1 MPEPLRITVV
11 LGSVTPPGRLHRALS
26 DAVERARNPSRP
38 PGAPIEL
45 IDLAEQRIALADGR
59 PPEALD
65 DDTARVVAAIA
76 GADAV
81 VLATPVYRGSL
92 TGALK
97 NLLDHV
103 PVPALRGTPV
113 GIVAMGGSDHHY
125 LGVRRRRAGRA
136 SGGRAR
142 RAVRRGQRAGAGAA
156 RRAVARSRAARLALL
171 ALASPTAPRAP
182 QQPAPRRRAGTQLE
196 IAVDVGHVAP
206 QPPHPGRLVGDQ
218 R

>member
-1 MPEPLRITVV
+1 MPDPLQITVV
-11 LGSVTPPGRLHRALS
+11 LGSVTPPGRLRRALS
-26 DAVERARNPSRP
+26 GAVDRAAADRAARP
-38 PGAPIEL
+38 ARIEL
-45 IDLAEQRIALADGR
+45 IDLAEQRIAFADGR

-65 DDTARVVAAIA
+65 DDTPQLVATIA

-125 LGVRRRRAGRA
+125 LGAERHLRDVLAFFGAHPLPTAVYLSSRDFADGVPGERAADELDALFSAVAALAQALRA
-136 SGGRAR
+136 APPLGPAPL
-142 RAVRRGQRAGAGAA
+142 AA
-156 RRAVARSRAARLALL
+156 RF
-171 ALASPTAPRAP
+171 
-182 QQPAPRRRAGTQLE
+182 
-196 IAVDVGHVAP
+196 
-206 QPPHPGRLVGDQ
+206 
-218 R
+218 

>member
-1 MPEPLRITVV
+1 MSARCLSNPLQITVV

-26 DAVERARNPSRP
+26 DAVERAAESRP
-38 PGAPIEL
+38 PARIEL
-45 IDLAEQRIALADGR
+45 IDLGEQRIAWADGR

-76 GADAV
+76 GADGV

-103 PVPALRGTPV
+103 PVAALRGTPV

-125 LGVRRRRAGRA
+125 LGVERHLRDVLAFFGA
-136 SGGRAR
+136 HPLPT
-142 RAVRRGQRAGAGAA
+142 AVYLSSRDFAEGVPGE
-156 RRAVARSRAARLALL
+156 RAAGELDELFAAVS
-171 ALASPTAPRAP
+171 ALAQALRGAPP
-182 QQPAPRRRAGTQLE
+182 LGPAPLASRF
-196 IAVDVGHVAP
+196 
-206 QPPHPGRLVGDQ
+206 
-218 R
+218 